1 MMHLLFESMPFVVG
15 GAYGMVVP
23 RSGLRGL
30 WPNLVIG
37 AFCAC
42 FAGELTQG
50 ATEAVVCLAA
60 DSAAAL
66 VSGSLTW
73 TNSCQSGFPLRKE
86 TFLTRNR

>member
-37 AFCAC
+37 AFCSC
-42 FAGELTQG
+42 FAGELTQR

-66 VSGSLTW
+66 VSGSYDLDELLPKRISSPKG
-73 TNSCQSGFPLRKE
+73 NISNQK
-86 TFLTRNR
+86 